1 MKKIFIILLVL
12 CSVVGCKKN
21 SKDSL
26 ISQFTNDVN
35 NSKAYHL
42 VGKLTLHNNDDVYHY
57 DMDVSYKKDNYYKVI
72 LTNSSTMHKQVIL
85 KNEDGVFV
93 LTPSLNKSFRFQSDW
108 PYNNSQIYLLNA
120 LLNDIKKDSKVKFI
134 DEDNYKVLSTSV
146 NYPNNIK
153 LKTQKMY
160 FNNKGNLKKVVVYDS
175 NQVDIMSMK
184 FSKIDFNP
192 KFNKNDFDINQF
204 IDKDDDEDKVVQ
216 ESNKL
221 DDVIYP
227 LFVPDG
233 TKLVDENKVKKTN
246 GERVIMNF
254 DGEKSF
260 VLVEETAD
268 VFKDFT
274 IIPTSGEPYFLMDSL
289 GVATNN
295 SLSWTSGGVDYYLIS
310 DVMDQE
316 EMVEVAQSIVGIVS
330 VK

>member
-1 MKKIFIILLVL
+1 MKKIIILLLVL
-12 CSVVGCKKN
+12 CSVTGCTKT

-26 ISQFTNDVN
+26 ISQFTKDVN
-35 NSKAYHL
+35 NSKGYHL
-42 VGKLTLHNNDDVYHY
+42 EGKLTLHNNDDVFHY
-57 DMDVSYKKDNYYKVI
+57 DMDVSFKKDKYYKVI

-85 KNEDGVFV
+85 KNMDGVFV

-120 LLNDIKKDSKVKFI
+120 LSNDINSDSKVKFI
-134 DEDNYKVLSTSV
+134 DEDNYKVLSSSV
-146 NYPNNIK
+146 NYPNNVK
-153 LKTQKMY
+153 LKKQKLY
-160 FNNKGNLKKVVVYDS
+160 FDKKGNLKKVVVYDS
-175 NQVDIMSMK
+175 NDVDVMSMK
-184 FSKIDFNP
+184 FSKIDYHP
-192 KFNKNDFDINQF
+192 KFKKDEFEINQF
-204 IDKDDDEDKVVQ
+204 INKEDEEDKVVQ

-227 LFVPDG
+227 LFVPSG
-233 TKLVDENKVKKTN
+233 TKLVDEDKVKKTN

-330 VK
+330 MK

>member
-1 MKKIFIILLVL
+1 MKKIFILLILCLA
-12 CSVVGCKKN
+12 VGCKRN

-26 ISQFTNDVN
+26 ISQFTNKV
-35 NSKAYHL
+35 NSKSYHL
-42 VGKLTLHNNDDVYHY
+42 TGKLTLHNNDDVYHY

-120 LLNDIKKDSKVKFI
+120 LSNDLKKDSKVKFM
-134 DEDNYKVLSTSV
+134 DEDNYKVLSSSV
-146 NYPNNIK
+146 NYPNNVK
-153 LKTQKMY
+153 LKTQKLY
-160 FNNKGNLKKVVVYDS
+160 FNNNGDLKKVVVYDS

-184 FSKIDFNP
+184 FSKIDFRPNF
-192 KFNKNDFDINQF
+192 KKDEFDIDQF
-204 IDKDDDEDKVVQ
+204 IDKEEEKDKIVQ

-227 LFVPDG
+227 LFVPNG
-233 TKLVDENKVKKTN
+233 TKLVDEEKVKKTN

-260 VLVEETAD
+260 VLVEETSD

-274 IIPTSGEPYFLMDSL
+274 IIPTSGEPFFLMDSL

-295 SLSWTSGGVDYYLIS
+295 SLSWTSGGLDYYLIS
-310 DVMDQE
+310 DVMNQE

-330 VK
+330 MK